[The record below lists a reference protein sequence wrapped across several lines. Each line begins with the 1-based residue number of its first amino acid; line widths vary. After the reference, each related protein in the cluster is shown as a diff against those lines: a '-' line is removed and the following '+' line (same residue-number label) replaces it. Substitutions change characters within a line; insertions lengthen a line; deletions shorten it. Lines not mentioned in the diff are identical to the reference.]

1 MGMENEVARLFLDF
15 SCRRLD
21 VIATNMKICLG
32 KLTDEQIW
40 ARGGAHENAVGNI
53 VLHLCGN
60 IRQWVM
66 HGLDGTKA
74 VRVRE
79 AEFSVGSGLSG
90 AALAEM
96 FTSTVAEARSVISM
110 LPAARLTERTSPQAG
125 RPEVSVLEAIYQVVA
140 HAHEHVG
147 QVILVTKQM
156 IATDLDL
163 TTPRPR

>member
-1 MGMENEVARLFLDF
+1 MDNEIARLFLDF

-21 VIATNMKICLG
+21 MAAASMRTCLG

-40 ARGGAHENAVGNI
+40 SRGGAHENAVGNL

-66 HGLDGTKA
+66 HGVGNAED
-74 VRVRE
+74 VRVR
-79 AEFSVGSGLSG
+79 AEEFAADGGQSG
-90 AALAEM
+90 AALAAM
-96 FTSTVAEARSVISM
+96 FASTIAEAQGVIAS
-110 LPAARLTERTSPQAG
+110 LPAERLTERTSPQPG
-125 RPEVSVLEAIYQVVA
+125 RPEVSVLEAIYLVVA

-163 TTPRPR
+163 TVPRPR

>member
-1 MGMENEVARLFLDF
+1 MDNEIAANFLDF

-21 VIATNMKICLG
+21 MVAANMKTCLG

-40 ARGGAHENAVGNI
+40 QRGGPHENAVGNI

-60 IRQWVM
+60 IRQWAI
-66 HGLDGTKA
+66 HGVGGAKDI
-74 VRVRE
+74 RVRE
-79 AEFSVGSGLSG
+79 AEFSADGGLSG
-90 AALAEM
+90 TELSERFAAII
-96 FTSTVAEARSVISM
+96 AEARHVIAT
-110 LPAARLTERTSPQAG
+110 LPPERLVDRTSPQPG

-140 HAHEHVG
+140 HAHEHMG
-147 QVILVTKQM
+147 QIILVTKQM

>member
-1 MGMENEVARLFLDF
+1 MDNEIATNFLDF

-21 VIATNMKICLG
+21 MIVTSMKICLG

-40 ARGGAHENAVGNI
+40 RRGGPHENAVGNI

-60 IRQWVM
+60 IRQWAI
-66 HGLDGTKA
+66 HGVGGAKD

-79 AEFSVGSGLSG
+79 AEFSADGGLTG
-90 AALAEM
+90 AELSEVFAG
-96 FTSTVAEARSVISM
+96 TVAEARKFIAT
-110 LPAARLTERTSPQAG
+110 LPHERLTDRTAPQPG
-125 RPEVSVLEAIYQVVA
+125 RAEVSVLEAIYQVVA

-156 IATDLDL
+156 TATDLDL
-163 TTPRPR
+163 TAPRPR

>member
-1 MGMENEVARLFLDF
+1 MDNETAGLFLDF

-21 VIATNMKICLG
+21 MVAANMKTCLG
-32 KLTDEQIW
+32 KLTDEQVW
-40 ARGGAHENAVGNI
+40 ARGGAHENAVGNL

-66 HGLDGTKA
+66 HGVGGVKD
-74 VRVRE
+74 VRVRDK
-79 AEFSVGSGLSG
+79 EFSAEGGLGG

-96 FTSTVAEARSVISM
+96 FASTVVEARRVIAS
-110 LPAARLTERTSPQAG
+110 LPAERLTERTSPQQG

-140 HAHEHVG
+140 HAHEHMG
-147 QVILVTKQM
+147 QIILATKQM

>member
-1 MGMENEVARLFLDF
+1 MENEIARLFLDF

-21 VIATNMKICLG
+21 MVATNMKICLG

-66 HGLDGTKA
+66 HGVGGTKD

-79 AEFSVGSGLSG
+79 AEFSVDGGLGG

-96 FTSTVAEARSVISM
+96 FASTVAGARAVIST
-110 LPAARLTERTSPQAG
+110 LPPGRLTERTSPQPG
-125 RPEVSVLEAIYQVVA
+125 RPEVSVLEAIYLVVA

-163 TTPRPR
+163 TVPRPR

>member
-1 MGMENEVARLFLDF
+1 ML
-15 SCRRLD
+15 
-21 VIATNMKICLG
+21 ATNMKTCLG
-32 KLTDEQIW
+32 KLTDEQVW
-40 ARGGAHENAVGNI
+40 TRGGAHENAVGNL

-66 HGLDGTKA
+66 HGVRQTKD

-79 AEFSVGSGLSG
+79 AEFATGGGLRG

-96 FTSTVAEARSVISM
+96 FATTVAEARGVIAS
-110 LPAARLTERTSPQAG
+110 LPVERLTERTSPQPG

-156 IATDLDL
+156 IAADLDL
-163 TTPRPR
+163 TVPRPR

>member
-1 MGMENEVARLFLDF
+1 MDNKIAETFLDF

-21 VIATNMKICLG
+21 MVATNMKICLG

-40 ARGGAHENAVGNI
+40 YRGGPHENAVGNI

-60 IRQWVM
+60 IRQWAI
-66 HGLDGTKA
+66 HGVGGAKDI
-74 VRVRE
+74 RVRE
-79 AEFSVGSGLSG
+79 AEFSADGGLTGTELS
-90 AALAEM
+90 EM
-96 FTSTVAEARSVISM
+96 FADTVAEARSIIAT
-110 LPAARLTERTSPQAG
+110 LPHERLMDRTAPQPG

-140 HAHEHVG
+140 HAHEHTG

-163 TTPRPR
+163 TMPRPR

>member
-1 MGMENEVARLFLDF
+1 MENEIAGLFLGF
-15 SCRRLD
+15 SCHRLD
-21 VIATNMKICLG
+21 MVAAKMKTCLG

-66 HGLDGTKA
+66 HGVGGTKD

-79 AEFSVGSGLSG
+79 AEFSAGGDFSGTT
-90 AALAEM
+90 LAEM
-96 FTSTVAEARSVISM
+96 FVSTIAEARGIIAT
-110 LPAARLTERTSPQAG
+110 LPVERLTDRTTPQPG

>member
-1 MGMENEVARLFLDF
+1 MV
-15 SCRRLD
+15 
-21 VIATNMKICLG
+21 ATNMKTCLG

-40 ARGGAHENAVGNI
+40 ARGGAHENAVGNL

-66 HGLDGTKA
+66 HGVGGTKD

-79 AEFSVGSGLSG
+79 AEFSADGGLSG

-96 FTSTVAEARSVISM
+96 FAVTWLRREVSLPS
-110 LPAARLTERTSPQAG
+110 LPAERLTERTSPQPG

-147 QVILVTKQM
+147 QVILLTKQM
-156 IATDLDL
+156 IE
-163 TTPRPR
+163 RPIST

>member
-1 MGMENEVARLFLDF
+1 MDNKIAANFLDF

-21 VIATNMKICLG
+21 MIATNMNICLG

-40 ARGGAHENAVGNI
+40 QRGGPHENAVGNI

-60 IRQWVM
+60 IRQWAI
-66 HGLDGTKA
+66 HGVGGVKD

-79 AEFSVGSGLSG
+79 TEFSADGGLT
-90 AALAEM
+90 ALQLSEM
-96 FTSTVAEARSVISM
+96 FATTVAEARGIIAT
-110 LPAARLTERTSPQAG
+110 LPPERLTDRTAPQPG

-140 HAHEHVG
+140 HAHEHMG
-147 QVILVTKQM
+147 QIILVTKQM

-163 TTPRPR
+163 TMPRPR

>member
-1 MGMENEVARLFLDF
+1 MA
-15 SCRRLD
+15 
-21 VIATNMKICLG
+21 AANMKTCLD

-40 ARGGAHENAVGNI
+40 ARGGAHENTVGNL

-60 IRQWVM
+60 MRQWVM
-66 HGLDGTKA
+66 HGVGQAKD

-79 AEFSVGSGLSG
+79 AEFATDDGLTG

-96 FTSTVAEARSVISM
+96 FAATVAEAQGVIAS
-110 LPAARLTERTSPQAG
+110 LPAERLTERTSPQPG
-125 RPEVSVLEAIYQVVA
+125 RPEVSVLEAIYLVVA

-156 IATDLDL
+156 IAADLDL
-163 TTPRPR
+163 TVPRPR

>member
-1 MGMENEVARLFLDF
+1 MSNEIAETFLDF

-21 VIATNMKICLG
+21 MVATNMKVCLG

-40 ARGGAHENAVGNI
+40 RRGGPHENAVGNI

-60 IRQWVM
+60 IRQWAI
-66 HGLDGTKA
+66 HGVGGSKDI
-74 VRVRE
+74 RVRE
-79 AEFSVGSGLSG
+79 AEFSADGGLTG
-90 AALAEM
+90 AELSENFAA
-96 FTSTVAEARSVISM
+96 TIAEARNIIAT
-110 LPAARLTERTSPQAG
+110 LPHERLTDRTAPQPG

-140 HAHEHVG
+140 HAHEHIG
-147 QVILVTKQM
+147 QIILVTKQM

>member
-1 MGMENEVARLFLDF
+1 MDNDIAGIFLDF

-21 VIATNMKICLG
+21 MVATNMKICLG
-32 KLTDEQIW
+32 KLTDQQVW
-40 ARGGAHENAVGNI
+40 ARGGPHENAVGNI

-60 IRQWVM
+60 IRQWAI
-66 HGLDGTKA
+66 HGVGGQKD

-79 AEFSVGSGLSG
+79 AEFSADGGLTGAELSG
-90 AALAEM
+90 MFAA
-96 FTSTVAEARSVISM
+96 TVAEARGIIAT
-110 LPAARLTERTSPQAG
+110 LPHERLTDRTAPQPG

-140 HAHEHVG
+140 HAHEHMG
-147 QVILVTKQM
+147 QIILVTKQI

>member
-1 MGMENEVARLFLDF
+1 MSNDIAGTFLDF

-21 VIATNMKICLG
+21 MVATNMKTCLG

-40 ARGGAHENAVGNI
+40 QRGGPHENAVGNI

-60 IRQWVM
+60 IRQWAT
-66 HGLDGTKA
+66 HGVGGAKD

-79 AEFSVGSGLSG
+79 AEFSADGGLTG
-90 AALAEM
+90 AELSEM
-96 FTSTVAEARSVISM
+96 FAATIAEARHIVAT
-110 LPAARLTERTSPQAG
+110 LPHERLMDRTAPQPG

-140 HAHEHVG
+140 HAHEHTG

-156 IATDLDL
+156 IAADLDL
-163 TTPRPR
+163 TMPRPR

>member
-1 MGMENEVARLFLDF
+1 MDNEVAGLFLNF
-15 SCRRLD
+15 SCQRLD
-21 VIATNMKICLG
+21 MVATNMATCLG

-40 ARGGAHENAVGNI
+40 TRGAAHENAVGNI

-66 HGLDGTKA
+66 HGVGGTED

-79 AEFSVGSGLSG
+79 AEFSADGGVSG
-90 AALAEM
+90 AEVAEM
-96 FTSTVAEARSVISM
+96 FAATVAEARTIIAT
-110 LPAARLTERTSPQAG
+110 LPPERLTDRTSPQPG
-125 RPEVSVLEAIYQVVA
+125 RPEISVLEAIYQVVA

-163 TTPRPR
+163 TMPRPR

>member
-1 MGMENEVARLFLDF
+1 MDNKIAGTFLDF

-21 VIATNMKICLG
+21 MVVNNMKICLG

-40 ARGGAHENAVGNI
+40 QRGGPHENAVGNI

-60 IRQWVM
+60 IRQWAI
-66 HGLDGTKA
+66 HGVGGAKDI
-74 VRVRE
+74 RVRE
-79 AEFSVGSGLSG
+79 AEFSADGGQTGAQLS
-90 AALAEM
+90 EM
-96 FTSTVAEARSVISM
+96 FATTVAEARQIIAT
-110 LPAARLTERTSPQAG
+110 LPHERLTNRTAPQPG

-140 HAHEHVG
+140 HAHEHTG

>member
-1 MGMENEVARLFLDF
+1 MAAASMR
-15 SCRRLD
+15 
-21 VIATNMKICLG
+21 TCLG

-40 ARGGAHENAVGNI
+40 SRGGAHENAVGNL

-66 HGLDGTKA
+66 HGVGNAED
-74 VRVRE
+74 VRVR
-79 AEFSVGSGLSG
+79 AEEFAADGGQSG
-90 AALAEM
+90 AALAAM
-96 FTSTVAEARSVISM
+96 FASTIAEAQGVIAS
-110 LPAARLTERTSPQAG
+110 LPAERLTERTSPQSG
-125 RPEVSVLEAIYQVVA
+125 CPEVSVLEAIYLVVA

-163 TTPRPR
+163 TVPRPR